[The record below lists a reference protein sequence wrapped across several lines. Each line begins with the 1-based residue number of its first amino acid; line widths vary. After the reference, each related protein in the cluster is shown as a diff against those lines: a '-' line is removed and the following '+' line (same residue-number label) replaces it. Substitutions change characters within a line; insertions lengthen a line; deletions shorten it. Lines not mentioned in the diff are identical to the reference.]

1 MGGWLLTPR
10 RALTVAGAAILA
22 ETCASRDF
30 GATLAGIDCIR
41 SDQWVDAVTVRPLL
55 AARDAVA
62 GHSIRATEMLKALR
76 QEALRAFRNLGK
88 QGQEARLARHSMTVR
103 FLLNA

>member
-30 GATLAGIDCIR
+30 GATLADVDFSR
-41 SDQWVDAVTVRPLL
+41 SDRPVSVVTVRPLL
-55 AARDAVA
+55 AASAAVA
-62 GHSIRATEMLKALR
+62 SHSIRATEMLKALR
-76 QEALRAFRNLGK
+76 QEALRAFRKL
-88 QGQEARLARHSMTVR
+88 
-103 FLLNA
+103 